1 MVENKEQNQ
10 AKVVEKIISLPSRS
24 GNKTVYL
31 VAVEVPFL
39 DGLQRRQFVTRY
51 LEQKPLG
58 VELIGY
64 EIGSDA
70 KVFSHRDAVDEANK
84 GSREL
89 FNITFPMHRVLSIR
103 NVTYTLP
110 Q

>member
-1 MVENKEQNQ
+1 MVENIEENTG
-10 AKVVEKIISLPSRS
+10 EMIEEISVLPARS

-31 VAVEVPFL
+31 VVVEEPFSKRKK
-39 DGLQRRQFVTRY
+39 QQFVTRF

-58 VELIGY
+58 IELIGY
-64 EIGSDA
+64 EISNTA
-70 KVFSHRDAVDEANK
+70 KIKSHRDAVDEANK
-84 GSREL
+84 GSKEL
-89 FNITFPMHRVLSIR
+89 YNIILPWHRVISIR